1 MRQNELPVFSWNQ
14 SREQEFSFL
23 VPERDIYVLAERLL
37 YFIEHP
43 EIWPEMGRAGRA
55 YVEANYDINKLNDRL
70 VDIYQELSDGKISSS
85 KKKVEHK

>member
-14 SREQEFSFL
+14 SREQESSFL
-23 VPERDIYVLAERLL
+23 VPERDVDALAEKLVYLIDHR
-37 YFIEHP
+37 

-70 VDIYQELSDGKISSS
+70 VEIYRELLNDS
-85 KKKVEHK
+85 